1 MKPLRLL
8 TTCLLLGL
16 TLTTGVAAQDV
27 DEATLASARTLG
39 YEGVEHFQRG
49 DYSGAAER
57 LDRAYQ
63 VVRAPSLGLWSARAL
78 VKVGRL
84 VEASARSLEVTRLEV
99 QSGDKAVQRK
109 AQADAESEREALLP
123 KIPSVV
129 VQVEGAARAEV
140 KVSIDGVAVPSALI
154 GVKRLVNPGT
164 HRIQASFGVE
174 LAGESVTLKEG
185 ESKVV
190 SLRFPT
196 GGASTAPSSPVDGVA
211 ADASA
216 DTDST
221 SGPGLGTQRVLA
233 LVAGGIGVVGVGV
246 GTVFGLQAKSHHDEA
261 KKYCK
266 GAVCT
271 DPRGVSA
278 GDDARTSGNVSTIA
292 MIIGAVGVAGG
303 VTLWLTAP
311 RANATAARVELGL
324 GRFEVGGTF

>member
-1 MKPLRLL
+1 MKPLRLSIA
-8 TTCLLLGL
+8 CLMLGL

-49 DYSGAAER
+49 DYPGAVER
-57 LDRAYQ
+57 LNRAYE
-63 VVRAPSLGLWSARAL
+63 VVKAPSLGLWSARAL

-84 VEASARSLEVTRLEV
+84 VEASERYLEVTRLEV
-99 QSGDKAVQRK
+99 QSGEKAVQRK
-109 AQADAESEREALLP
+109 AQAEAESEREALLP

-129 VQVEGAARAEV
+129 VEVEGAARAEV

-164 HRIQASFGVE
+164 HRIQATFGVE
-174 LAGESVTLKEG
+174 LDSESVTLKEG

-196 GGASTAPSSPVDGVA
+196 GRASPSSPVAPVA

-216 DTDST
+216 DPHST

-233 LVAGGIGVVGVGV
+233 LVAGGIGVVGIGV
-246 GTVFGLQAKSHHDEA
+246 GTVFGLQAKSRHDEA
-261 KKYCK
+261 ENYCS

-271 DPRGVSA
+271 DRRGVTA
-278 GDDARTSGNVSTIA
+278 GDDARSAANVSTIA

-311 RANATAARVELGL
+311 RENTTTARVELGL
-324 GRFEVGGTF
+324 GRLEVGGTF